1 MALRMPQTEPGRDRR
16 SPVPAH
22 RQVRRSLIPIGGGL
36 LSSGLIVI
44 ATPHVPWFL
53 RLALAIIAFIYVG
66 GQSAAYLWSSDQ
78 G

>member
-1 MALRMPQTEPGRDRR
+1 MALRKPQIEPQRDRR

-22 RQVRRSLIPIGGGL
+22 RQVRRWLIPIGGGL
-36 LSSGLIVI
+36 LSSALIVI

-53 RLALAIIAFIYVG
+53 RVGLAIIAFAYVS
-66 GQSAAYLWSSDQ
+66 GQSASYLWSSDQ